1 MTQKYLK
8 STLQISA
15 ALLLLVGF
23 VVMSNEG
30 HAIERTVAMAMHLM
44 HP

>member
-30 HAIERTVAMAMHLM
+30 HAIERTMMMAMHWV